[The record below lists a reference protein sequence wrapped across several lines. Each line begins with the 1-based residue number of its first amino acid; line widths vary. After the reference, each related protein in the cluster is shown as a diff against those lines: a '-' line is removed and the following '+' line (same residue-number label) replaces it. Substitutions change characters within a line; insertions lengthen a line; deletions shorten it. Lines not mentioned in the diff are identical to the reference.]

1 MLSPSE
7 IKKLLNKK
15 EVILA
20 DKDVIACAELWD
32 LMSPELS
39 PQMIGTIYSYMKN
52 RYQFGESL
60 DDMEIGLGIAKESV
74 SRAIK
79 ELESHGYLTVS
90 RAIKPFRYAV
100 VK

>member
-20 DKDVIACAELWD
+20 DRQLMALAETWD
-32 LMSPELS
+32 LSHIEISAQLVA
-39 PQMIGTIYSYMKN
+39 TVYSYMKS
-52 RYQFGESL
+52 RYQQGETL
-60 DDMEIGLGIAKESV
+60 EDMEKGLGIAKESV

-79 ELESHGYLTVS
+79 ELEAHGYLTVS
-90 RAIKPFRYAV
+90 RGTKPFRYAV
-100 VK
+100 IK